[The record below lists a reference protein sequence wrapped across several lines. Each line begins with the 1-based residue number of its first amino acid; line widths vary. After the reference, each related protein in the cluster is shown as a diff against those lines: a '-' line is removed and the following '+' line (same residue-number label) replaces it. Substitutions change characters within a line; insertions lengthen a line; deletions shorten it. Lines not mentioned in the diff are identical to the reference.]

1 MAFGMINDYGTI
13 LMLSSTIIILI
24 SYSNTS
30 IHVWWTGV
38 CEVEWGLVSSV
49 LTRLEHLVSAGALAL
64 VLEGRAGVHLGGGA
78 GGRRLEVLGVDALA
92 VLRAGLGPG
101 AARAAAGLVPRHVV
115 AADER
120 LGPAPGLT
128 RAQVPGEPAHLV
140 LPEAAGG
147 QGLPGGRAAAHGGLL
162 LLHAGG
168 LLLLHTG
175 GLLQHAGGLLLHAGG
190 LLLDTPL
197 LLLHAG
203 GLLQAGGLLHAGGL
217 VTD

>member
-49 LTRLEHLVSAGALAL
+49 LPRLEHLVSAGALAL

-101 AARAAAGLVPRHVV
+101 AARAAAGLVPGHLV

-168 LLLLHTG
+168 LQLL
-175 GLLQHAGGLLLHAGG
+175 HAGGLLLHAGG
-190 LLLDTPL
+190 LLLHAGRLLLDTP

-203 GLLQAGGLLHAGGL
+203 GLLQAGGLVA
-217 VTD
+217 D

>member
-13 LMLSSTIIILI
+13 LMLSSTIILI

-30 IHVWWTGV
+30 IHVRRTGV

-49 LTRLEHLVSAGALAL
+49 LTRLEHLVAAGALAL

-92 VLRAGLGPG
+92 VLAGRGLGPG
-101 AARAAAGLVPRHVV
+101 AARAAAGLVPRHVL
-115 AADER
+115 AADQR
-120 LGPAPGLT
+120 PAPAPGTAPGLT

-147 QGLPGGRAAAHGGLL
+147 QGLPGGRAAAHRGLL

-168 LLLLHTG
+168 LLLHT
-175 GLLQHAGGLLLHAGG
+175 
-190 LLLDTPL
+190 
-197 LLLHAG
+197 
-203 GLLQAGGLLHAGGL
+203 
-217 VTD
+217 

>member
-1 MAFGMINDYGTI
+1 MINDYGTI
-13 LMLSSTIIILI
+13 LMLSSTMILI

-49 LTRLEHLVSAGALAL
+49 LPRLEHLVSAGALAL

-101 AARAAAGLVPRHVV
+101 AARAAAGLVPGHLI

-120 LGPAPGLT
+120 LGPGLT

-147 QGLPGGRAAAHGGLL
+147 QGLPGGRASAHGGLLHAGGL

-168 LLLLHTG
+168 LLHT
-175 GLLQHAGGLLLHAGG
+175 GGLLLHAGG

>member
-49 LTRLEHLVSAGALAL
+49 LSRLEHLVSAGALAL

-120 LGPAPGLT
+120 LGPGLT

-162 LLHAGG
+162 L
-168 LLLLHTG
+168 
-175 GLLQHAGGLLLHAGG
+175 HAGGLLLHAGG
-190 LLLDTPL
+190 LLL
-197 LLLHAG
+197 HAG
-203 GLLQAGGLLHAGGL
+203 GLLLHA
-217 VTD
+217 